1 MEINGAFF
9 RHVSLKNNPHNSF
22 RNIKPKLKYNLEMLN
37 IIIYFLAGGAVT
49 TAIVLLEESGLTL
62 LSGLATLMPVFTL
75 IAYFF
80 IGESRGG
87 VALSQHAKLV
97 LSGTLVAW
105 VPYMLVVI
113 WLAPHLSANKT
124 IALALA
130 TFFVCAIIF
139 LLSVKHFGWF
149 Q

>member
-1 MEINGAFF
+1 MFN
-9 RHVSLKNNPHNSF
+9 VV
-22 RNIKPKLKYNLEMLN
+22 
-37 IIIYFLAGGAVT
+37 IYFLTGGVVT
-49 TAIVLLEESGLTL
+49 TAIVLLEESGWRL

-87 VALSQHAKLV
+87 GALSEHAKLV
-97 LSGTLVAW
+97 LVGTLVAW

-113 WLAPHLSANKT
+113 WLAPHWSTGKT
-124 IALALA
+124 IGMGLAV
-130 TFFVCAIIF
+130 FFVFAIAF
-139 LLSVKHFGWF
+139 LLLTQHFGWF

>member
-1 MEINGAFF
+1 
-9 RHVSLKNNPHNSF
+9 
-22 RNIKPKLKYNLEMLN
+22 MLN
-37 IIIYFLAGGAVT
+37 ISIYFIAGGVVT

-80 IGESRGG
+80 LGESRGG

-97 LSGTLVAW
+97 LVGTLVAW

-113 WLAPHLSANKT
+113 YLAPYMSTNKT
-124 IALALA
+124 IAIALA
-130 TFFVCAIIF
+130 TFFVLAIIF
-139 LLSVKHFGWF
+139 LLLTNHFGWF